1 MKNNQ
6 IDLFEKCIELLE
18 AGVPIDQCIKQYPQL
33 TSEMKSMLENANNL
47 LQFNDEQ
54 VETEL
59 MEQSRA
65 RIIHEANLLR
75 SQPVSRNSGVSKV
88 KDFIHQFYSAIPS
101 LIPLTRKLVF
111 IIAITGFLILFSSG
125 LVIASAKSLP
135 GDSLY
140 PVKRAVED
148 ISIHIVPSH
157 VTRIE
162 YEDNYSHQ
170 RIVEVQRLLEL
181 DRIQAVAFEG
191 ILEAMDGNSWM
202 VSGIQVNLSSKSQII
217 SGLPD
222 VQSIEIGS
230 VIEVEGQTTTQGSV
244 LASEIHIR
252 EYKYIGTVEKMDS
265 NYWLISGNQVFLT
278 KGSQIDPGILQGDDV
293 TLLIRS
299 EDDGLYALAILHDI
313 RPTPMP
319 YQTGKIGSS
328 SEDTSETED
337 NSVHQLTGMLDNIT
351 AKYWVVNGEI
361 VFIAIADEVP
371 ENIQIGDE
379 ISVDYRI
386 ETNGS
391 YTAIS
396 INIIAHQEETEEYK
410 PQETSESNDSENNH
424 DHPEITTTPHEDD
437 DTEKTPESTS
447 TPEPSDDH

>member
-88 KDFIHQFYSAIPS
+88 KDFVHQFFSAIPS
-101 LIPLTRKLVF
+101 LTPLTRKLVF

>member
-101 LIPLTRKLVF
+101 LTPLTRKLVF

-202 VSGIQVNLSSKSQII
+202 VSGIQVNLSGKSQII

-396 INIIAHQEETEEYK
+396 INIIAHQEETEEYQ

>member
-88 KDFIHQFYSAIPS
+88 KDFVHQFFSAIPS
-101 LIPLTRKLVF
+101 LTPLTRKLVF

-244 LASEIHIR
+244 LASEIHVR

-361 VFIAIADEVP
+361 VFIAMADEVP

-396 INIIAHQEETEEYK
+396 INIIAHQEETEEYQ

>member
-88 KDFIHQFYSAIPS
+88 KDFIHQFFSAIPS
-101 LIPLTRKLVF
+101 LTPLTRKLVF

-361 VFIAIADEVP
+361 VFIAMADEVP

-396 INIIAHQEETEEYK
+396 INIIAHQEETEEYQ

>member
-88 KDFIHQFYSAIPS
+88 KDFVHQFFSAIPS
-101 LIPLTRKLVF
+101 LTPLTRKLVF

-244 LASEIHIR
+244 LASEIHVR

>member
-88 KDFIHQFYSAIPS
+88 KDFVHQFFSAIPS
-101 LIPLTRKLVF
+101 LTPLTRKLVF

-202 VSGIQVNLSSKSQII
+202 VSGIQVNLSGKSQII

-361 VFIAIADEVP
+361 VFIAMADEVP

>member
-88 KDFIHQFYSAIPS
+88 KDFIHQFFSAIPS
-101 LIPLTRKLVF
+101 LTPLTRKLVF

-202 VSGIQVNLSSKSQII
+202 VSGIQVNLSGKSQII

-396 INIIAHQEETEEYK
+396 INIIAHQEETEEYQ

>member
-101 LIPLTRKLVF
+101 LTPLTRKLVF

-361 VFIAIADEVP
+361 VFIAMADEVP

>member
-101 LIPLTRKLVF
+101 LTPLTRKLVF

-202 VSGIQVNLSSKSQII
+202 VSGIQVNLSGKSQII

>member
-101 LIPLTRKLVF
+101 LTPLTRKLVF

-361 VFIAIADEVP
+361 VFIAMADEVP

-396 INIIAHQEETEEYK
+396 INIIAHQEETEEYQ